1 MKGCKNQSYFGLDR
15 GVDLITIL
23 SEMLDL
29 DCGLDLSCK
38 DLIDPYFLDL
48 ILDCVDLCSKAGCG
62 TGEREQKDS
71 LKLVLTARPPLIG
84 IG

>member
-1 MKGCKNQSYFGLDR
+1 M
-15 GVDLITIL
+15 ITIL
-23 SEMLDL
+23 PETLDF
-29 DCGLDLSCK
+29 DCGLDLTKK
-38 DLIDPYFLDL
+38 DLIDSYLLDL

-62 TGEREQKDS
+62 TGEREQKGS